1 MYILS
6 LLGCLDK
13 NVLYCF
19 SFQIFI
25 VLEHAG
31 HGDLHKLISSSGG
44 LSEDKA
50 QELFRQVVAGVGY
63 LHDKNIIH
71 RYIF

>member
-6 LLGCLDK
+6 LLEFLEE

-31 HGDLHKLISSSGG
+31 HGDLLKLVYNSGG
-44 LSEDKA
+44 LTEDKA

-63 LHDKNIIH
+63 LHDNNIIH

>member
-6 LLGCLDK
+6 LLRFLEE

-31 HGDLHKLISSSGG
+31 HGDLLKLIHSNGG
-44 LSEDKA
+44 LAEFKA
-50 QELFRQVVAGVGY
+50 RELFRQVIAGVGY
-63 LHDKNIIH
+63 MHDKNIIH

>member
-1 MYILS
+1 
-6 LLGCLDK
+6 
-13 NVLYCF
+13 
-19 SFQIFI
+19 

-63 LHDKNIIH
+63 MHDNNIIH